1 MEAERRQVTV
11 LFTDMVGF
19 TAFSEASGEEAAF
32 RLMQDVAKLTGDV
45 VREQGGAVQ
54 SFMGDGLMAVFGAP
68 VAYEDA
74 PLKACRAALGIIDR
88 LQRAADDFQ
97 QKFAA
102 RPQFRIGLNTGMAV
116 VGEVQNGSVTVMGD
130 AVNIAARLQS
140 LAEPGTVCLSDAT
153 RRLAEGRIEVEPRGE
168 HQLRGKAE
176 PLKVFKLAGL
186 RADATRF
193 AAAAKRGLSPYVG
206 RERELDVL
214 ERNLEAARRELR
226 VVDIVGEPGMGKSR
240 LLHEF
245 RLRHGAAEVLVLA
258 GECSPDGKQTPLM
271 PFIEVV
277 RNAFA
282 LSGGK
287 SESDVV
293 RKLEAGLTALGKLSP
308 ENLALMLNLLGLSPP
323 EGALAGLDGVLI
335 GERTRALLSSLL
347 EARSRASPTVLIIE
361 DLHWVDGASEDLLG
375 EIVGA
380 SDRFCALVLLSQRP
394 EHQPIWMGRPH
405 VSQLSLEPLPAGHL
419 QRLVCSRLGIAELP
433 ETLAR
438 AVTERAD
445 GNALFAEEIVSYL
458 TEGGALKVGGGKV
471 KYDPAAVS
479 GALPVSL
486 QSLLA
491 VRVGR
496 LSSERRAALQAASVI
511 GRRFDPQLLGAAAE
525 SAGDIQAAL
534 ADMEELDL
542 AHAVASTGE
551 YEFKHAL
558 VRDAVYQ
565 SLLTEPRMKLHLRI
579 AEEVERRSG
588 NRLLEAAETLAH
600 HYRQAERPSKAF
612 VYSAMA
618 GAKSLRI
625 YSFEEAGHWFDAA
638 FSLIGTH
645 PDCATDSQ
653 VTAALADYVQ
663 YLNFSFVPKTTTA
676 IIERFSERI
685 DRGGDSQPAIV
696 IHHHYAMA
704 LVFSGRYP
712 EARGAQ
718 DRLFAMAE
726 RIGDT
731 PASAY
736 ALTSGIFLSAFFVP
750 ESAETCEATA
760 ARAISAAGEVD
771 DPYLQ
776 YILRL
781 AIGLDLSW
789 RGRATKAM
797 NVADDLLAVGRRIND
812 GRSIGLGMAVKS
824 FVATTGDDYGRSL
837 EFAESGI
844 MMARTRADVLT
855 NRFLKISALSALS
868 RPECLALAREFRD
881 ECAENGLKQL
891 LDLSEGAWG
900 TALIIHGRFGAGLRW
915 LEASISRL
923 ERDGLGAIANWFRL
937 VLAEVYVRMISGGEK
952 PPLRV
957 VGRNLFTILCVAM
970 VAEARVRALVKAVSE
985 SSYVDREGTM
995 FARCEMIL
1003 GLLCKAKKRRSEAVS
1018 HLTEAKRLLAQLGP
1032 TPALDRVDLALRDLQ

>member
-1 MEAERRQVTV
+1 
-11 LFTDMVGF
+11 
-19 TAFSEASGEEAAF
+19 
-32 RLMQDVAKLTGDV
+32 
-45 VREQGGAVQ
+45 
-54 SFMGDGLMAVFGAP
+54 
-68 VAYEDA
+68 
-74 PLKACRAALGIIDR
+74 
-88 LQRAADDFQ
+88 
-97 QKFAA
+97 
-102 RPQFRIGLNTGMAV
+102 
-116 VGEVQNGSVTVMGD
+116 
-130 AVNIAARLQS
+130 
-140 LAEPGTVCLSDAT
+140 
-153 RRLAEGRIEVEPRGE
+153 
-168 HQLRGKAE
+168 
-176 PLKVFKLAGL
+176 
-186 RADATRF
+186 
-193 AAAAKRGLSPYVG
+193 
-206 RERELDVL
+206 
-214 ERNLEAARRELR
+214 
-226 VVDIVGEPGMGKSR
+226 
-240 LLHEF
+240 
-245 RLRHGAAEVLVLA
+245 
-258 GECSPDGKQTPLM
+258 
-271 PFIEVV
+271 
-277 RNAFA
+277 
-282 LSGGK
+282 
-287 SESDVV
+287 
-293 RKLEAGLTALGKLSP
+293 
-308 ENLALMLNLLGLSPP
+308 
-323 EGALAGLDGVLI
+323 
-335 GERTRALLSSLL
+335 
-347 EARSRASPTVLIIE
+347 
-361 DLHWVDGASEDLLG
+361 
-375 EIVGA
+375 
-380 SDRFCALVLLSQRP
+380 
-394 EHQPIWMGRPH
+394 
-405 VSQLSLEPLPAGHL
+405 
-419 QRLVCSRLGIAELP
+419 
-433 ETLAR
+433 
-438 AVTERAD
+438 
-445 GNALFAEEIVSYL
+445 
-458 TEGGALKVGGGKV
+458 
-471 KYDPAAVS
+471 
-479 GALPVSL
+479 
-486 QSLLA
+486 
-491 VRVGR
+491 
-496 LSSERRAALQAASVI
+496 
-511 GRRFDPQLLGAAAE
+511 
-525 SAGDIQAAL
+525 
-534 ADMEELDL
+534 MEELDL

-618 GAKSLRI
+618 GAKSLHI

-718 DRLFAMAE
+718 DRLSAMAE

-731 PASAY
+731 PAAAY

-750 ESAETCEATA
+750 ESAETCEASA
-760 ARAISAAGEVD
+760 ARAISAADEVD

-837 EFAESGI
+837 DLAESGI

-891 LDLSEGAWG
+891 LDFSEGAWG

-957 VGRNLFTILCVAM
+957 VGRNLFTILHVAM
-970 VAEARVRALVKAVSE
+970 VAEARVKALVKAVSE